1 MERDSVFEERIVL
14 RANPGEIA
22 PTALERGATW
32 LLGTASVITTLL
44 AVAAAATVEVQV
56 QGLLAFAA
64 WCASLAI
71 AVRLVPQLWHQGA
84 EFIVTERHVI
94 WRRGRF
100 RRSIDRSQISFAR
113 IHWYPGK
120 SGLGDLELV
129 RDVPTGALRRKLCIV
144 LRGVMHPDRLWE
156 VIRSGDVSRLNDAT
170 PERPVGA
177 RLPAGER
184 VVWTGKPR
192 ATWRNFVPER
202 RRDFVASLLGLTT
215 AGGIAY
221 IAPRAIVAARG
232 MLQAGVSPT
241 SIGFL
246 ALTASLALTV
256 ALLFGTA
263 AALVW
268 SSVVAPGLR
277 AGRTR
282 YVITDQRVLIAS
294 WHDELLVDRTRIV
307 DVIAAARENGQHD
320 LFLVLDGPRSR
331 GVAVSGAFEDDAP
344 ANTLMPVL
352 RGIVDVDDA
361 RRLLGVARV

>member
-1 MERDSVFEERIVL
+1 MERDSIFEERIVH
-14 RANPGEIA
+14 RASPGEIA

-32 LLGTASVITTLL
+32 LLGTASAITTLL
-44 AVAAAATVEVQV
+44 AVAAAVTVGAQV
-56 QGLLAFAA
+56 DGLIVFGA
-64 WCASLAI
+64 WCASLGV
-71 AVRLVPQLWHQGA
+71 AVRLVPQLWHQSA

-100 RRSIDRSQISFAR
+100 RRSIDRAQISFAR

-120 SGLGDLELV
+120 NGLGDLELV

-144 LRGVMHPDRLWE
+144 LRGVTHPDRLWE
-156 VIRSGDVSRLNDAT
+156 VIRTGDVSHLDEAA

-177 RLPAGER
+177 RLPVGER

-192 ATWRNFVPER
+192 ATWRNFVPEG
-202 RRDFVASLLGLTT
+202 RRDLAACLLGLTV
-215 AGGIAY
+215 AACMAY
-221 IAPRAIVAARG
+221 VAPRAFVAARG
-232 MLQAGVSPT
+232 MLQAGMSPT
-241 SIGFL
+241 SVGFL
-246 ALTASLALTV
+246 ALAASLGLTV

-268 SSVVAPGLR
+268 SSIVAPGLR

-294 WHDELLVDRTRIV
+294 WHDELLVDRARIV
-307 DVIAAARENGQHD
+307 DVIATARENGQHD
-320 LFLVLDGPRSR
+320 LFLVLDGPKSR
-331 GVAVSGAFEDDAP
+331 GVAVSGAFEDAP
-344 ANTLMPVL
+344 AHTLMPVL

-361 RRLLGVARV
+361 RRLLGVVRA